1 MHRDVTEAAVS
12 TPQATDGTTGTAAVP
27 PARTRHRRPR
37 TRRLAGGLRNIAA
50 LWLFAALVVAWWV
63 WSADSTSTFF
73 PPLKDIVHRLYE
85 LWITG
90 DAKKNLASSLQN
102 FALGYLI
109 AGLAGVALG
118 TLLWMIRSARD
129 AISPFLYFLYVL
141 PAPVL
146 IPAAMTIFG
155 IGSAMKVVIIAFAAV
170 WPTLLNTLDGMR
182 GVDPLKIDTAR
193 VLGLSGFRVVR
204 SVVLPAAFPQIV
216 AGLRNSLQV
225 AIILMVV
232 SELVASTSG
241 IGFFIL
247 NAQQSFAFVDMWTG
261 IIVLALI
268 GSVLNLLFVLIES
281 QVLFWHYGARAT
293 DEKG

>member
-1 MHRDVTEAAVS
+1 MRRDATEAIS
-12 TPQATDGTTGTAAVP
+12 P
-27 PARTRHRRPR
+27 PATGGPAAPADRTPPRRPR
-37 TRRLAGGLRNIAA
+37 TRRLVGGLRRIAA
-50 LWLFAALVVAWWV
+50 LWLFAVLVVVWWL

-73 PPLKDIVHRLYE
+73 PPLKDIVHQLYE

-102 FALGYLI
+102 FAFGYLI
-109 AGLAGVALG
+109 AGLGGVAVG
-118 TLLWMIRSARD
+118 TLLWMLRSARD

-155 IGSAMKVVIIAFAAV
+155 LGSAMKVAIIAFAAV

-193 VLGLSGFRVVR
+193 VLGMSGFRVVR
-204 SVVLPAAFPQIV
+204 SVVLPAALPQIV

-293 DEKG
+293 EGKG

>member
-1 MHRDVTEAAVS
+1 MRRDATEAIS
-12 TPQATDGTTGTAAVP
+12 P
-27 PARTRHRRPR
+27 PATGGPAAPAGRTPPPRPR
-37 TRRLAGGLRNIAA
+37 AGRLVGGLRRLAA
-50 LWLFAALVVAWWV
+50 LWLFAVLFAVWWV

-73 PPLKDIVHRLYE
+73 PPLKDIVDRLIE

-90 DAKKNLASSLQN
+90 DAKENLASSLQN
-102 FALGYLI
+102 FAFGYVI
-109 AGLAGVALG
+109 AGLAGVAGG
-118 TLLWMIRSARD
+118 TLLWMIRSARE
-129 AISPFLYFLYVL
+129 AVSPFLYFLYVL

-155 IGSAMKVVIIAFAAV
+155 IGSAMKVSIIAFAAV

-193 VLGLSGFRVVR
+193 VLGMSGVRVVR
-204 SVVLPAAFPQIV
+204 SVVLPAALPQIV

-293 DEKG
+293 EGKG

>member
-1 MHRDVTEAAVS
+1 MRPDATEAISPPVS
-12 TPQATDGTTGTAAVP
+12 GGAAAPAGRTPP
-27 PARTRHRRPR
+27 PRPR
-37 TRRLAGGLRNIAA
+37 ARLLVGALRRVAA
-50 LWLFAALVVAWWV
+50 LWLFAALAVAWWV

-73 PPLKDIVHRLYE
+73 PPLADIVDRLFE
-85 LWITG
+85 LWIAG
-90 DAKKNLASSLQN
+90 DATKNLTSSLQN
-102 FALGYLI
+102 FAFGYLI
-109 AGLAGVALG
+109 AGLAGVAAG
-118 TLLWMIRSARD
+118 TLLWMIRWARD
-129 AISPFLYFLYVL
+129 AVSPFLYFLYVL

-155 IGSAMKVVIIAFAAV
+155 LGSAMKVAIIVFAAV

-193 VLGLSGFRVVR
+193 VLGMSGFRVVR
-204 SVVLPAAFPQIV
+204 SVVLPAALPQIV

-268 GSVLNLLFVLIES
+268 GSVLNVLFVLIES
-281 QVLFWHYGARAT
+281 RVLFWHYGARAT
-293 DEKG
+293 EGKG